1 MAADDVEQK
10 LKFVDRMMNN
20 TFGSKVS
27 DFIPVKNY
35 LPSDLDLDSKAFK
48 SQDKFSRSLQ
58 PDPRNVLKT
67 NNQKDHFDLI

>member
-10 LKFVDRMMNN
+10 LKYVDNMMNN

-35 LPSDLDLDSKAFK
+35 LPSELNLD
-48 SQDKFSRSLQ
+48 
-58 PDPRNVLKT
+58 
-67 NNQKDHFDLI
+67 

>member
-20 TFGSKVS
+20 TFGSKVT

-35 LPSDLDLDSKAFK
+35 LPTDLDLDSKAFK
-48 SQDKFSRSLQ
+48 SQDKISRIQ
-58 PDPRNVLKT
+58 EPDPRNFNKSNNLK
-67 NNQKDHFDLI
+67 D